1 MRRKKLRI
9 FACVLLALTVLTAF
23 AALAGGVGSQDDP
36 LVTPSYLNDTFT
48 GQVLEKVDKALV
60 LEALRAVLKDPEA
73 TTAQRL
79 FAVAVLDH
87 MQHYY
92 FVPSDTRHLLQTAD
106 AAKIDAE
113 IAERLEQ
120 LKNK

>member
-1 MRRKKLRI
+1 MDEHL
-9 FACVLLALTVLTAF
+9 
-23 AALAGGVGSQDDP
+23 
-36 LVTPSYLNDTFT
+36 TPSQIKRRQNKAIRDAARA
-48 GQVLEKVDKALV
+48 QREAEEKADKALM
-60 LEALRAVLKDPEA
+60 LEVVRDALKDKTA

-79 FAVAVLDH
+79 FALAVLNNLKYY
-87 MQHYY
+87 HY
-92 FVPSDTRHLLQTAD
+92 VPSDTRHLLQTED

>member
-1 MRRKKLRI
+1 MNSMDKKEQARI
-9 FACVLLALTVLTAF
+9 TRQQNKAIRD
-23 AALAGGVGSQDDP
+23 AARAEREAQ
-36 LVTPSYLNDTFT
+36 
-48 GQVLEKVDKALV
+48 EKADKALV
-60 LEALRAVLKDPEA
+60 LEVVRDALKDKEA

-79 FAVAVLDH
+79 FAVAVLDQ

-106 AAKIDAE
+106 TAKIDAE